1 MLNVAI
7 QAHTGIPG
15 SASFSHHYKSQGNKY
30 TTVKGHCKIAKTH
43 KQTKTLKPTV
53 LDTALHRSISSDLL

>member
-15 SASFSHHYKSQGNKY
+15 SASFSHHYKSQGNKH

-43 KQTKTLKPTV
+43 KQKP
-53 LDTALHRSISSDLL
+53 